1 MKDTETKRAF
11 IEARAEGLSYRA
23 IQEKLGISKATCSNW
38 EKALSEEIEA
48 FRSEKLEELYSS
60 YAMTREARIESLGNV
75 IDRIDEARANMRESG
90 GVGLLENLPEDKLL
104 ELRLKYDREL
114 HSMYREPV
122 RRPAS
127 DNTLDGIIEEYNALL
142 SEAQTGKYTAS
153 QVKAQ
158 LSILD
163 AKRDTLFKK
172 AIEEMK
178 EEDNIGDFSL
188 VYTSKLLRHEEDA
201 V

>member
-48 FRSEKLEELYSS
+48 FRNEKLEELYSS
-60 YAMTREARIESLGNV
+60 YARTREARIESLGKV
-75 IDRIDEARANMRESG
+75 IDRIDEALGNCENC
-90 GVGLLENLPEDKLL
+90 LENLTEDKLL

-163 AKRDTLFKK
+163 AKRDTLYKK

-188 VYTSKLLRHEEDA
+188 VYTSKLLRHEDEEDA